1 MQNPNLFMISLVNGM
16 DKHLVFK
23 DEVFFQEEF
32 SFHVKANIPNL

>member
-1 MQNPNLFMISLVNGM
+1 M

-32 SFHVKANIPNL
+32 SFHVKANIPNLWPTIF